1 MWVSEYTNTRMAD
14 ELPKQDADMH
24 FTSLLTG
31 HWTLKDHLK
40 IMGKSDQH
48 MSIMRTGN
56 WDSWAQIL
64 RVQSMRSAN
73 ILAVRIGDSKTW
85 TDLSLITKTNP
96 RIFKNIELDG
106 YPRSRVFTIDI

>member
-56 WDSWAQIL
+56 
-64 RVQSMRSAN
+64 
-73 ILAVRIGDSKTW
+73 
-85 TDLSLITKTNP
+85 
-96 RIFKNIELDG
+96 
-106 YPRSRVFTIDI
+106 